1 MFVGTFV
8 KIMSATLLAAVCCG
22 LLPGAEKEDGHK
34 AYHHGC
40 LNALGTCENGHAE
53 VRIDGDTLKLWFVG
67 GGTDTNKA
75 VRITNKEIVLEVTLN
90 GQKAPSEKLVLK
102 AVPNSLAEEKVGD
115 CSQFE
120 GKAGWLRHAKR
131 FFAISTITLKS
142 KKQTLRIEYPD
153 GYDPD

>member
-1 MFVGTFV
+1 MFNKV
-8 KIMSATLLAAVCCG
+8 LLATA
-22 LLPGAEKEDGHK
+22 LLFAGGVFVNAAEKEGEHK

-67 GGTDTNKA
+67 GGSDTNKA
-75 VRITNKEIVLEVTLN
+75 VRITDKEIVLTVTLN
-90 GQKAPSEKLVLK
+90 GQKDATEKLTLTAK
-102 AVPNSLAEEKVGD
+102 PNVLAEEKVGD

-120 GKAGWLRHAKR
+120 GQADWLRRAKI
-131 FFAISTITLKS
+131 FIAVGSINFKGKS
-142 KKQTLRIEYPD
+142 QTLRIEYPN